1 MPSVKQRAFESY
13 TITKSPR
20 TKFGEIFN
28 EWVNWHEICVIDLC
42 DLSCYNKDIKYL
54 VNEISLNKG
63 DVYMDIGNKIKLLR
77 QKIGATQEQ
86 LGEKIGVSAQSISKW
101 ETGVTMPDITLL
113 PILSSELGVTIDELF
128 DLTTDQKLQR
138 IESRL
143 DIEENLSDDVFLEYE
158 SILKIQLEEAED
170 RRRILSLLARLYHHR
185 AESYLRKVSKYAR
198 EAILLAPEIKDC
210 QWLLQKS
217 DGADAWDWN
226 CSNHTS
232 VIDYYKKVIES
243 DTVIP
248 QTPLPYYYLLDN
260 LIADRRTR
268 EAREY
273 LDKCAALPAHR
284 PFLIP
289 VYKAYIALAEY
300 DVKKADDIMQSALSE
315 FSDNAGFLFETA
327 QYHARKCEYEKA
339 IAFYEQSWE
348 AESKQKPRFT
358 DALDGIATIYVIMN
372 RADKAM
378 ETYDRLIDCLKD
390 EWGYKDDDAAV
401 INVERKKTALGK

>member
-1 MPSVKQRAFESY
+1 
-13 TITKSPR
+13 
-20 TKFGEIFN
+20 
-28 EWVNWHEICVIDLC
+28 
-42 DLSCYNKDIKYL
+42 
-54 VNEISLNKG
+54 
-63 DVYMDIGNKIKLLR
+63 MDIGNKIKLLR

-101 ETGVTMPDITLL
+101 ETGITMPDITLL

-158 SILKIQLEEAED
+158 NTLKIQLEESED
-170 RRRILSLLARLYHHR
+170 RRKILSLLARLYHHR
-185 AESYLRKVSKYAR
+185 AESYLSKVSKYAR
-198 EAILLAPEIKDC
+198 EAILIAPEIKDC

-217 DGADAWDWN
+217 NGAVVWDWN
-226 CSNHTS
+226 CSNHTDI
-232 VIDYYKKVIES
+232 IDFYKKVIES
-243 DTVIP
+243 DAVIP
-248 QTPLPYYYLLDN
+248 TPLPYYDLIDN
-260 LIADRRTR
+260 LIADHLTC
-268 EAREY
+268 EAKEY

-289 VYKAYIALAEY
+289 VYKAYIALAEF
-300 DVKKADDIMQSALSE
+300 DAKKADSIMDAALSE
-315 FSDNAGFLFETA
+315 FSDNAGFLFEAA

-348 AESKQKPRFT
+348 KENNQKPRFT

-372 RADKAM
+372 NIDKAI
-378 ETYDRLIDCLKD
+378 ETYDRLIACLKS
-390 EWGYKDDDAAV
+390 EWGYKDDDVAV
-401 INVERKKTALGK
+401 IGVERKKKALKK

>member
-1 MPSVKQRAFESY
+1 
-13 TITKSPR
+13 
-20 TKFGEIFN
+20 
-28 EWVNWHEICVIDLC
+28 
-42 DLSCYNKDIKYL
+42 
-54 VNEISLNKG
+54 
-63 DVYMDIGNKIKLLR
+63 MDIGNKIKLLR

-138 IESRL
+138 IENRL

-158 SILKIQLEEAED
+158 NILKIQLEESED
-170 RRRILSLLARLYHHR
+170 RRKILSLLARLYHHR

-226 CSNHTS
+226 CSNHTN
-232 VIDYYKKVIES
+232 VIDFYKKVIKN
-243 DTVIP
+243 DKIDP
-248 QTPLPYYYLLDN
+248 KTPLPYYYLIDN
-260 LIADRRTR
+260 LIADHRTK
-268 EAREY
+268 EAEQY
-273 LDKCAALPAHR
+273 LIKCMGLPAYR
-284 PFLIP
+284 PFLTP
-289 VYKAYIALAEY
+289 VYKAYIALAEF
-300 DVKKADDIMQSALSE
+300 DAKKADSIMDAALSE

-348 AESKQKPRFT
+348 KESNQKPRFT

-372 RADKAM
+372 NVDKAI
-378 ETYDRLIDCLKD
+378 ETYDRLITCLKS

-401 INVERKKTALGK
+401 IDAERKKKALRK